1 MKPNI
6 YLDIDGVLLTSH
18 VEPANYVHEFL
29 EFVTNNY
36 PTYWLTTHCNDDAE
50 TAIKYLNVYL
60 KPETIEFVKKI
71 KPTSWTTAKTTGIDM
86 SKPFL
91 WFDDYP
97 MNYEKQILNEKSLLD
112 NLIVVDLNKNPD
124 QLKSFVND
132 FPIPIN

>member
-1 MKPNI
+1 MADNAL
-6 YLDIDGVLLTSH
+6 Y
-18 VEPANYVHEFL
+18 
-29 EFVTNNY
+29 
-36 PTYWLTTHCNDDAE
+36 DDAE